1 MAAAAAASGPR
12 VPISSPELTLLIQRC
27 RAYSSDRTDKKKAM
41 SNLQSLLE
49 KRATGEITSEKVLD
63 HVRAALNVAD
73 NPIFEATFGS
83 TAKKRFE
90 EARDLMNTL

>member
-1 MAAAAAASGPR
+1 MRGAIHLGPKGPSFLAS
-12 VPISSPELTLLIQRC
+12 
-27 RAYSSDRTDKKKAM
+27 TDKKKAM